1 MEQRC
6 SYSSKKAPF
15 ISQIGGQKGPSA
27 MTLIASL
34 LFAIALA
41 ASISTIVLTMGHSM
55 PRILE
60 VVEMEFA
67 PAMQRERRIIFGE
80 VKGRKALPAA
90 QVIAFPRKAVAE
102 AEYRLAA

>member
-1 MEQRC
+1 
-6 SYSSKKAPF
+6 
-15 ISQIGGQKGPSA
+15 

-41 ASISTIVLTMGHSM
+41 ASIGVIVLTLSNSM

-80 VKGRKALPAA
+80 IKGRKTAAPA
-90 QVIAFPRKAVAE
+90 QIIAFPRKATAE
-102 AEYRLAA
+102 ADYRLAA